1 MRLLKEYEMDTYTD
15 IKELKV
21 THVLSDERAIF
32 IRRTYAHL
40 AGAIAAFVGLEAIL
54 LKSALPTIM
63 MKFIMANRFGWLM
76 ILGAFILA
84 GWLARGLALKVR
96 SVTAQY
102 VGLGCY
108 VIAEAVIFIPIL
120 YLAVNYSS
128 RSVIPNAAILTGL
141 LFAGLTTVAF
151 TTRRDFSFL
160 RGILTIGGFIALG
173 LIVCGV
179 LFGFGLGLLFSVA
192 MVGLASAAIL
202 YDTSKIIHHYSTDL
216 YVAASLE
223 LFASVALM
231 FWYVLRIFMRL
242 SDN

>member
-1 MRLLKEYEMDTYTD
+1 MDAYANSAILT
-15 IKELKV
+15 V
-21 THVLSDERAIF
+21 AQVQPDERAIF

-40 AGAIAAFVGLEAIL
+40 AGAIAAFVGLEVVL

-63 MKFIMANRFGWLM
+63 MKFIMANRYGWLM

-84 GWLARGLALKVR
+84 GWLARSLASNVR

-102 VGLGCY
+102 AGLAGY
-108 VIAEAVIFIPIL
+108 VVAEAFIFVPII
-120 YLAVNYSS
+120 YLAVYYSS
-128 RSVIPNAAILTGL
+128 PSVLPNAAILTGL

-151 TTRRDFSFL
+151 TTRKDFSFL
-160 RGILTIGGFIALG
+160 RGILTIGGFVALG
-173 LIVCGV
+173 LIVCGTV
-179 LFGFGLGLLFSVA
+179 FGFGLGLLFSVV

-202 YDTSKIIHHYSTDL
+202 YDTSKIIHHYSTER

-231 FWYVLRIFMRL
+231 FWYVLSILMSL
-242 SDN
+242 SRR